1 MTERERPGET
11 SSPSASSEI
20 RLVWRDGPFQ
30 LECAGRQ
37 GALRLKVF
45 EGGRLQAQEDVVSA
59 ESAYVRG
66 RDLCQRLEHSRRL
79 KFGKKGS
86 A

>member
-1 MTERERPGET
+1 MSEREKPDET
-11 SSPSASSEI
+11 WPPSGSSEV

-45 EGGRLQAQEDVVSA
+45 EAGRLQVQEDVASA
-59 ESAYVRG
+59 ESAYARG
-66 RDLCQRLEHSRRL
+66 RDLCQRLERSRP